1 MEIKITRMK
10 HGYRIVIPDGYIKL
24 IAEAILTEPEID
36 TGKRGKT
43 GGKRGKKPRVSEEQA
58 AQLVEDLKT
67 GKTQWYSA
75 LQITGMTAC
84 GLDARLRKLGYR
96 NYGNRHYYK
105 SSAQEQSTE
114 A

>member
-24 IAEAILTEPEID
+24 IAEAIVTEPDID

-43 GGKRGKKPRVSEEQA
+43 GGRRGKKPRVSEEQA
-58 AQLVEDLKT
+58 DLLVEKLKNNEISWYAA
-67 GKTQWYSA
+67 TQQA
-75 LQITGMTAC
+75 GMTSV
-84 GLDARLRKLGYR
+84 GLDNRLRKLGYS

-105 SSAQEQSTE
+105 SSAQE
-114 A
+114 

>member
-10 HGYRIVIPDGYIKL
+10 HGYRIIIPDTYVKL
-24 IAEAILTEPEID
+24 FAEAILTEPDID

-43 GGKRGKKPRVSEEQA
+43 GARRGKTPRVSEEQA

-84 GLDARLRKLGYR
+84 GLDTRLRKLGYR

-105 SSAQEQSTE
+105 PADTE
-114 A
+114 AGE